1 VTDPVV
7 AEARG
12 AIDAADRE
20 LLATVNRRI
29 TLVRELHEHKLRA
42 GVPLRDAGREES
54 MVAVLQAANAG
65 PLSTDGVAELV
76 RFLLDLT
83 RRELYGA

>member
-1 VTDPVV
+1 VTDAVV
-7 AEARG
+7 AEARQ

-29 TLVRELHEHKLRA
+29 TLVRELHEHKVRA

-54 MVAVLQAANAG
+54 MVGSLQAANAG

-83 RRELYGA
+83 RREIHGA